1 MTGLTTWLA
10 SVPWGLYLL
19 AIGASLALAVAEV
32 VSAFEPD
39 PVRALRTGGSILLL
53 LLNVA
58 MAVLL
63 LALVI
68 VMMLVARS
76 WQSVAPE
83 VIQITDTDGP
93 DVNVQFSDHG
103 EDQVGDALRRGDLPG
118 LQEMQQATDARTRQV
133 ADALAE
139 TNQ

>member
-1 MTGLTTWLA
+1 MRRGGALGL
-10 SVPWGLYLL
+10 
-19 AIGASLALAVAEV
+19 
-32 VSAFEPD
+32 
-39 PVRALRTGGSILLL
+39 ILLL
-53 LLNVA
+53 V
-58 MAVLL
+58 
-63 LALVI
+63 ALVI

-83 VIQITDTDGP
+83 VIQISNTEGS

-103 EDQVGDALRRGDLPG
+103 EAQAADALRDGDLPG
-118 LQEMQQATDARTRQV
+118 LRELQQQTDARTQQV